1 VKHAYA
7 LAFALIIVT
16 ALVFGCV
23 TQAQQSPK
31 NATYGYK
38 FFDFNK
44 AHDWTYNI
52 TMSTNGTNS
61 TWNMMVH
68 QENETINGSVV
79 RHFVILTVGNGMNI
93 TYDVFSNASTYQ
105 VTDMHAKGSTGDFY
119 QDTDTSTLQI
129 YTLPDFGLAYYF
141 VPFAPVKTITVIGAD
156 GRTAPATLYSATDNK
171 GFTVAYLANPDI
183 PVPIKIETID
193 KNFKVTSLLTDVH

>member
-1 VKHAYA
+1 MKHAYA
-7 LAFALIIVT
+7 LAFALIIVS
-16 ALVFGCV
+16 ALAFGCV
-23 TQAQQSPK
+23 TQAQQFPK

-38 FFDFNK
+38 FFDFNQ
-44 AHDWTYNI
+44 AHDWKYNV

-61 TWNMMVH
+61 TWDMMVH
-68 QENETINGSVV
+68 QENETVNGSVI
-79 RHFVILTVGNGMNI
+79 RHFIIQTIGNGMNI
-93 TYDVFSNASTYQ
+93 TYDVWSNASTYQ
-105 VTDMHAKGSTGDFY
+105 VTSMHAKGSAGDFY

-141 VPFAPVKTITVIGAD
+141 VPFTPVKTITVVGAD

-171 GFTVAYLANPDI
+171 GFTVAYLANPSI

-193 KNFKVTSLLTDVH
+193 KNSKVTSMLMEVH